1 MAVNGRS
8 LPVRILVGIAR
19 TLDRLR
25 KVLHLL
31 LLLFFFALLSALLAQ
46 EQIIVPRSAAL
57 VIAPQGA
64 LVDQLSGDPL
74 SLALAR
80 AQGLP
85 PQETLLKDLLDA
97 LRAGQQ
103 DPRIRA
109 VVLRLDGLTDA
120 GLSKLQELAREIE
133 RFKESGKP
141 VYALGDGFSRNQY
154 YLAAHADHV
163 YLHPMGFVMIDGYS
177 RFLPYYKSALDKLYI
192 DYEVWT
198 AGEYKSFVEPVTR
211 DDMSPEDREASLAYL
226 QALWDSYQRDVTAA
240 RRLGADALQRYA
252 DALPQLLAEAGGDT
266 ARLAETY
273 GLVDELLPHDEMNAR
288 VRDAVGEGLA
298 GEDYAGIEAGRYA
311 RAVRGEAGEPS
322 VPATVAVVV
331 ASGTILDG
339 AQPPGTIG
347 GETTSQLIR
356 AATDDR
362 DVKALVLRVDSPGGS
377 AFASEVIRR
386 ELELFRESGRPAVVS
401 MGSVAAS
408 GGYWISMAADEIWAS
423 PTTLTGSIGVGATV
437 PTFNRTL
444 AAVGVNID
452 GVGTT
457 ELDGQF
463 DIARG
468 LGDNAREVLEL
479 TVRRTYED
487 FIGKVAESR
496 GRPVEEIDLVARG
509 RVWTGGHAFERGL
522 VDELGALEDAIGR
535 AAELAGL
542 DEGDY
547 RVEYFEDE
555 LGFAE
560 RLALGMAG
568 VAAAL
573 VRALYPRSVLSAGAA
588 RWLETAL
595 QPLAFVERLNDP
607 RHVYA
612 YCFCDV
618 R

>member
-1 MAVNGRS
+1 
-8 LPVRILVGIAR
+8 
-19 TLDRLR
+19 
-25 KVLHLL
+25 
-31 LLLFFFALLSALLAQ
+31 
-46 EQIIVPRSAAL
+46 
-57 VIAPQGA
+57 
-64 LVDQLSGDPL
+64 
-74 SLALAR
+74 
-80 AQGLP
+80 
-85 PQETLLKDLLDA
+85 DA

-273 GLVDELLPHDEMNAR
+273 GLVGELLPHDEMNAR

-298 GEDYAGIEAGRYA
+298 GEDYAGIEAARYA
-311 RAVRGEAGEPS
+311 RAVRGEAAEPS

-408 GGYWISMAADEIWAS
+408 GGYWISMGADQIWAS
-423 PTTLTGSIGVGATV
+423 PSTLTGSIGVGFTL
-437 PTFNRTL
+437 PTFQNTL

-457 ELDGQF
+457 KLDGAF
-463 DIARG
+463 DITRE
-468 LGDNAREVLEL
+468 LGENADQIAALL
-479 TVRRTYED
+479 VRRLYDD
-487 FIGKVAESR
+487 FVAMVAEHR
-496 GRPVEEIDLVARG
+496 GRTVEEIDQVARG
-509 RVWTGGHAFERGL
+509 RVWVGSHALERG
-522 VDELGALEDAIGR
+522 
-535 AAELAGL
+535 
-542 DEGDY
+542 
-547 RVEYFEDE
+547 
-555 LGFAE
+555 
-560 RLALGMAG
+560 
-568 VAAAL
+568 
-573 VRALYPRSVLSAGAA
+573 
-588 RWLETAL
+588 
-595 QPLAFVERLNDP
+595 
-607 RHVYA
+607 
-612 YCFCDV
+612 
-618 R
+618 